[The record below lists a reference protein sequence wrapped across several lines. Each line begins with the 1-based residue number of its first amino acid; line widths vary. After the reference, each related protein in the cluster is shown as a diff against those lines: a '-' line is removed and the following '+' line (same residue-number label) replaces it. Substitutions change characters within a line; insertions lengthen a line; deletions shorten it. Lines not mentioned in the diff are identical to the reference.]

1 MTVFIVC
8 SITKST
14 TFSLH
19 KVLFS
24 RKHICS
30 GVKGF
35 RNILVVS
42 LLSPTNYSRFKFTV
56 NERESEI
63 ILGNRK

>member
-35 RNILVVS
+35 RNMLVVS
-42 LLSPTNYSRFKFTV
+42 FKFTV